1 MLGSPLSLELAKRH
15 GIRTAFGVALD
26 YGAERRRASLPIP
39 VFGRLKCDWLQFL
52 PGERRSNVLAA
63 VGRKLSGI
71 AKLQHLAH

>member
-1 MLGSPLSLELAKRH
+1 MLGSRLSLELASRH
-15 GIRTAFGVALD
+15 GLRTAFGVALD
-26 YGAERRRASLPIP
+26 YRAERRRARLPIP

-52 PGERRSNVLAA
+52 PGQDRSNVLTA

>member
-26 YGAERRRASLPIP
+26 YGAERRRARLPIP

-52 PGERRSNVLAA
+52 PGRQRSNVLTA